1 MEGIKSK
8 IKGIQVKNLLNGHFD
23 EIRQNIIDKVNTI
36 GLDKNNSYE
45 SNSYHLD
52 DESQF
57 IIDNY
62 LSENGELIK
71 EFLGRNDFSNGN
83 SSQNKLTASN
93 ESENNSKESQE
104 YATDINSILEE
115 TILRKKQ
122 VDLKLYHHLNEMFQ
136 PFFSTLDHFEQIK
149 ANVDEIVAFLG
160 ENPNSNEYRRN
171 LATCSE
177 EFNSLNKILLYMHK
191 RKRVCS
197 IIDKLKK
204 LDKLKPVQ
212 SNLQFLLNEK
222 EYDQAIDIMDESL
235 EMLGTEMKGVKAV
248 STLSVQLYELQSV
261 IEKLVCQDFINFI
274 LLWLRFGEIPLEGK
288 ISFCNLTQND
298 SKIELFLDFLN
309 HLDSIKE
316 SANFKLSVFQEFNK
330 LSLSIYK
337 ENSIEFSRLFN
348 INSVIN
354 PIFALIKKERINLA
368 IDELEIHLNNF
379 IDESNQNLIDNLK
392 KEETFLDKNLKSI
405 LNCSNIQ
412 ISHQSL
418 EQLLHY
424 NILNIFYKLIVVFSI
439 IIHSNRWLQDNS
451 KDQKL
456 ETTNKSLKHI
466 YLPIIQLLEQVL
478 IRIFSKLLI
487 SNDNVNYQ
495 KNILTEDEFK
505 DTIMY
510 YIIFLK
516 YVIIVTKLQN
526 CLNEQIKS
534 TYNQSEVIPICKTIN
549 FFGKTAIDVR
559 LSLYSYYKIIFE
571 NEMIQKFWINLSIII
586 DNEKWEKRDL
596 HLEYKK
602 VFKLFVIGDLGKEES
617 IEIQNYF
624 VSYNKYELN
633 LPECCLRC
641 IEFTSR
647 MFVFIQ
653 KVPIISYLG
662 FSQILKFILNYCK
675 KCFENIMNG
684 ESVNKRLIEKITAY
698 NMILCTQN
706 IYFWIISLER
716 ITNYQLK
723 ILEKRDFTD
732 NKFVNNNIRLLNDE
746 NNLEVLLGV
755 KLPDDYINNI
765 KIELEKILIQLDQLM
780 DSSLRKISDI
790 IIDRFKNCIGNW
802 IAMNTINDKDLE
814 YIENNELNN
823 HKTDT
828 NLNNFIKDF
837 SNLEKTL
844 KKYLKIDSLIWKI
857 MDRIEMECLN
867 SWKNIL
873 LIDYHQKSSTSNKKL
888 NYSNLLYDLFYFHVD
903 VTIRIFYRENENNL
917 EKKTNLSISLLDIL
931 FDHFKS
937 NFSKFDEKKISQINE
952 KFSFIRNKLNT

>member
-8 IKGIQVKNLLNGHFD
+8 IKGIQVKNLLNGPLD

-36 GLDKNNSYE
+36 GFEKNSSYE

-52 DESQF
+52 DESQL

-71 EFLGRNDFSNGN
+71 EFLGRNDFNNGN
-83 SSQNKLTASN
+83 SSQNKLAASN
-93 ESENNSKESQE
+93 ESEYDSKESQE
-104 YATDINSILEE
+104 DEIDITSIFEE

-122 VDLKLYHHLNEMFQ
+122 VDLKLYNHLNEMFQ
-136 PFFSTLDHFEQIK
+136 PFFSTLDNFEQIK
-149 ANVDEIVAFLG
+149 ANVDKIVAFLG
-160 ENPNSNEYRRN
+160 ENPSSNGYRRN

-191 RKRVCS
+191 RKRVYS
-197 IIDKLKK
+197 IIDKLRK

-235 EMLGTEMKGVKAV
+235 EILGTEMKGVKAV

-261 IEKLVCQDFINFI
+261 IEKLVCEDFINFI
-274 LLWLRFGEIPLEGK
+274 LLWLRFGEVSLEGE
-288 ISFCNLTQND
+288 ISFCNLIQND

-309 HLDSIKE
+309 HLDSFKE
-316 SANFKLSVFQEFNK
+316 STNFKLSVFQEFNE

-337 ENSIEFSRLFN
+337 ENSTEFSRLFN
-348 INSVIN
+348 MNSVMN

-379 IDESNQNLIDNLK
+379 IDESNQNLIDYLK
-392 KEETFLDKNLKSI
+392 KEETSLDKNSKSI
-405 LNCSNIQ
+405 LICSNIQ

-418 EQLLHY
+418 EKLLQY

-439 IIHSNRWLQDNS
+439 TIHSNRWLKDNS
-451 KDQKL
+451 KDQKP

-478 IRIFSKLLI
+478 IRMFSKLLI
-487 SNDNVNYQ
+487 SNNNESNK
-495 KNILTEDEFK
+495 KNIFTEDEFK
-505 DTIMY
+505 NSAMY
-510 YIIFLK
+510 YITFLK

-526 CLNEQIKS
+526 CLNDQIKS
-534 TYNQSEVIPICKTIN
+534 RYNQSDVIPVFKTIN
-549 FFGKTAIDVR
+549 FFDKTAIDVR

-571 NEMIQKFWINLSIII
+571 NEMIQTFWINLSIII

-602 VFKLFVIGDLGKEES
+602 VFKLFVMGELGKEES
-617 IEIQNYF
+617 IGIQNYF
-624 VSYNKYELN
+624 VSYNEHELN

-662 FSQILKFILNYCK
+662 FSQIYKFIFNYCK
-675 KCFENIMNG
+675 RCFENIMNG
-684 ESVNKRLIEKITAY
+684 ESVNKGLIEKITAY

-732 NKFVNNNIRLLNDE
+732 NKFVNNNIGLLNDE

-755 KLPDDYINNI
+755 KLPVDYIKNI
-765 KIELEKILIQLDQLM
+765 KIELEKILTQLEQLM
-780 DSSLRKISDI
+780 DSSLKKISDI
-790 IIDRFKNCIGNW
+790 IIERFKNCIGNW
-802 IAMNTINDKDLE
+802 IATNTINGKDFEYLE
-814 YIENNELNN
+814 DSEINN
-823 HKTDT
+823 HKIDI
-828 NLNNFIKDF
+828 NLNNFIRDF

-844 KKYLKIDSLIWKI
+844 KKYLKIDSLIWRI

-867 SWKNIL
+867 SWKSIL
-873 LIDYHQKSSTSNKKL
+873 LMDDHQILSTSNKKL

-903 VTIRIFYRENENNL
+903 VTIPIFYRENENNL
-917 EKKTNLSISLLDIL
+917 EKKTNLSKSLLDIL

-952 KFSFIRNKLNT
+952 QFSFIRNKLNT

>member
-337 ENSIEFSRLFN
+337 ENM
-348 INSVIN
+348 IN

-392 KEETFLDKNLKSI
+392 KEETFLDKNLKI
-405 LNCSNIQ
+405 
-412 ISHQSL
+412 
-418 EQLLHY
+418 
-424 NILNIFYKLIVVFSI
+424 VFSI

-549 FFGKTAIDVR
+549 FFGKTVID
-559 LSLYSYYKIIFE
+559 

-732 NKFVNNNIRLLNDE
+732 NKFVNNNIGLLNDE

-873 LIDYHQKSSTSNKKL
+873 LIDYQKSSTSNKKL